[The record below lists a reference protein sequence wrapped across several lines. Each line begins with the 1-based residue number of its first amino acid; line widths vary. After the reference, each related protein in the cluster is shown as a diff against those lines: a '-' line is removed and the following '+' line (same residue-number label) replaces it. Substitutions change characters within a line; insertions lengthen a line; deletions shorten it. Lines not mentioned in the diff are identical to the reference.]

1 VVILWWSVKFFCGE
15 FGGLQSTL
23 AISPCCGCSWGGP
36 QRQDALG
43 AAARWGQWR
52 YGGRFPILPIGS
64 SLELFGAEGRMPI
77 GLTHGFT
84 VRLQELCQSFHGGL
98 VSALSGELRLFDL
111 LAEFDEQFGLG

>member
-1 VVILWWSVKFFCGE
+1 
-15 FGGLQSTL
+15 
-23 AISPCCGCSWGGP
+23 
-36 QRQDALG
+36 
-43 AAARWGQWR
+43 
-52 YGGRFPILPIGS
+52 
-64 SLELFGAEGRMPI
+64 MPI